1 MAQQRPK
8 KKKRCSEN
16 NVIAP
21 KYVKILELHCEE
33 TRPVF
38 MKTLNV
44 LYAKL
49 GGENREPDG
58 LFSRLGKTGDATLR
72 EDRGPF

>member
-1 MAQQRPK
+1 MAQQRS

-21 KYVKILELHCEE
+21 KYVKILELNCEE

-49 GGENREPDG
+49 GGENREHDG
-58 LFSRLGKTGDATLR
+58 LFSRLGKTGDAALR